1 MIARIKGF
9 LLIVEFVIT
18 ILMTIVLLYIF
29 KDKRYKIRKVWANMQ
44 TYIMGFNIKEK
55 GKADKDAKLILVNH
69 QSVVDIIALEAVYP
83 KDQCWVAK
91 KELQKIPLFGHIIT
105 APGMIAIDRKDKRSI
120 IKIIKLTKQRVSEG
134 RVVSMFP
141 EGTRGDGKNL
151 LEFQSGAKILAEKL
165 DLKVQPVVMVNTKH
179 IFDSQK
185 ITAHSGDIS
194 IIYLDSIDPKE
205 NENWFEEMKVNMQKR
220 LNDELANYTSHR

>member
-1 MIARIKGF
+1 MIARIKGIF
-9 LLIVEFVIT
+9 IVIEFVIT
-18 ILMTIVLLYIF
+18 ILISIVFLYTF
-29 KDKRYKIRKVWANMQ
+29 KDKRHKIRKIWANMQ
-44 TYIMGFNIKEK
+44 AYIMGYNIIEK
-55 GKADKDAKLILVNH
+55 GKPDTEAKLILVNH
-69 QSVVDIIALEAVYP
+69 QSVVDIIALEAIYP

-91 KELQKIPLFGHIIT
+91 KELQQIPLFGHIIT
-105 APGMIAIDRKDKRSI
+105 APEMIAIDRKDKRSI

-141 EGTRGDGKNL
+141 EGTRGDGQNL

-165 DLKVQPVVMVNTKH
+165 NLKVQPVVITNTKH

-185 ITAHSGDIS
+185 LTAHSGNIT
-194 IIYLDSIDPKE
+194 IEYLSSIDPKQD
-205 NENWFEEMKVNMQKR
+205 ENWFTKMKEDMQGK